1 MIPEIIQKK
10 RDGQELSASEI
21 SQFIE
26 GVTSNEVTDAQIAA
40 FSMAAYFQDF
50 TTSERTELTLSMRD
64 SGAVLD
70 WSAAGLNGPVLDKH
84 STGGV
89 GDTVSFLLAP
99 LLAACGGFV
108 PMIAGRGLAHTGWTI
123 DKLESIPGYNTSHGV
138 AHFKRVVADSG
149 FAIVGQTSDLA
160 PADQRMYATRDVTAT
175 VEQYGLITAS
185 ILSKK
190 LAAGLGSLV
199 MDIKVGNGAFM
210 SDPETAWELAN
221 SLCSVGTAAG
231 MPTTAILT
239 DMNQPL
245 ANTAG
250 NALEVAEA
258 IAFLTGQTDSH
269 RLREITWALAI
280 QNLVLSGLASN
291 ETEARDA
298 LDEAHRSG
306 RAAELFE
313 RSIHGMGGAA
323 DILTSFEHA
332 RAKAPVIRAL
342 FPPASW
348 HGKTVLTMHTRQL
361 GMAVVEL
368 GGGRTFSGQSIDHAV
383 GCSDWIRPG
392 ESCFPDKPLAVVH
405 ARTESGFKAAAQ
417 RILAAIEVGEASGFT
432 ETESVIKQFKVPP
445 AHGQG

>member
-1 MIPEIIQKK
+1 MLIPEIIQKK
-10 RDGQELSASEI
+10 RDGHQLSDANI
-21 SQFIE
+21 RQFIE

-50 TTSERTELTLSMRD
+50 STKERTALTLSMRD
-64 SGAVLD
+64 SGQVID
-70 WSAAGLNGPVLDKH
+70 WSAADLKGPIIDKH

-108 PMIAGRGLAHTGWTI
+108 PMIAGRGLAHTGGTI
-123 DKLESIPGYNTSHGV
+123 DKLESIPGYNTGHEI
-138 AHFKRVVADSG
+138 AHFKRIVAETG
-149 FAIVGQTSDLA
+149 MAIVGQTSSLA

-190 LAAGLGSLV
+190 LAAGLDSLV

-210 SDPETAWELAN
+210 SNTDVAWELAK

-231 MPTTAILT
+231 MPTTALLT

-250 NALEVAEA
+250 NALEIAEA
-258 IAFLTGQTDSH
+258 IGFLKGTLESK
-269 RLREITWALAI
+269 RLREVTWGLAT
-280 QNLVLSGLASN
+280 QNLVLSGLAPDAES
-291 ETEARDA
+291 AHIALDDA
-298 LDEAHRSG
+298 LRSG
-306 RAAELFE
+306 RAAEIFE

-323 DILTSFEHA
+323 DVLTSFE
-332 RAKAPVIRAL
+332 RSGAKAPIIRPLVA
-342 FPPASW
+342 PESW
-348 HGKTVLTMHTRQL
+348 NGKIVRHVNTRQL
-361 GMAVVEL
+361 GLAVVAL
-368 GGGRTFSGQSIDHAV
+368 GGGRTYAGQIIDHAV

-392 ESCFPDKPLAVVH
+392 EVCESQKPLAVIH
-405 ARTESGFKAAAQ
+405 ARDESGFKAAAQ
-417 RILAAIEVGEASGFT
+417 RILESIAVGEESGFN
-432 ETESVIKQFKVPP
+432 EADVIIKQFKVP
-445 AHGQG
+445 GTNG

>member
-1 MIPEIIQKK
+1 LLIPEIIQKK
-10 RDGQELSASEI
+10 RDGHQLSVAEI
-21 SQFIE
+21 RQFIE

-50 TTSERTELTLSMRD
+50 STEERTDLTLSMRD
-64 SGAVLD
+64 SGQVID
-70 WSAAGLNGPVLDKH
+70 WRSADINGPLIDKH

-108 PMIAGRGLAHTGWTI
+108 PMIAGRGLAHTGGTI
-123 DKLESIPGYNTSHGV
+123 DKLESIPGYNTGHEI
-138 AHFKRVVADSG
+138 AHFKRVVAETG
-149 FAIVGQTSDLA
+149 MAIVGQTTSLA

-190 LAAGLGSLV
+190 LAAGLESLV

-210 SDPETAWELAN
+210 SNPEVAWELAK

-231 MPTTAILT
+231 MPTTALLT

-250 NALEVAEA
+250 NALEVSEA
-258 IAFLTGQTDSH
+258 IGFLTGTLESN
-269 RLREITWALAI
+269 RLRQVTWGLAS
-280 QNLVLSGLASN
+280 QNLVLSGLVPDEQS
-291 ETEARDA
+291 ARVA
-298 LDEAHRSG
+298 LDDAHRSG
-306 RAAELFE
+306 RAAEIFE

-323 DILTSFEHA
+323 DVLTSFE
-332 RAKAPVIRAL
+332 RLGAKAPIIRPLIA
-342 FPPASW
+342 PESW
-348 HGKTVLTMHTRQL
+348 HGQTVLHLNTRQL
-361 GMAVVEL
+361 GLAIVAL
-368 GGGRTFSGQSIDHAV
+368 GGGRTYAGQAVDHSV

-392 ESCFPDKPLAVVH
+392 ELCEPEKPLAVIH
-405 ARTESGFKAAAQ
+405 ARNESGFEAAAQ
-417 RILAAIEVGEASGFT
+417 RILEAIAVGEELSYNGT
-432 ETESVIKQFKVPP
+432 DVIIKQFKVP
-445 AHGQG
+445 GRNG